1 MDENFGAFF
10 SKRFFRVFLLQNY
23 TVRLV
28 KDIPHD
34 RYKIQVF
41 NYNAKYIVKI
51 ELGQFEQTYKIGE
64 TDVYGLDDVER
75 MITPELLSNALKRF
89 VEMRSDW
96 EEAFKQKNVQA

>member
-1 MDENFGAFF
+1 M
-10 SKRFFRVFLLQNY
+10 
-23 TVRLV
+23 RLV
-28 KDIPHD
+28 KDIPHE

-64 TDVYGLDDVER
+64 TDVYGLEDVER

-89 VEMRSDW
+89 IEMRTEW
-96 EEAFKQKNVQA
+96 EMAFNQKNVKA